1 MELQEMQFGA
11 VTFVL
16 AEAILRKMGTE
27 VTHHSI
33 PRNFRD
39 HTGGSDAQAD
49 AIPVNDCSLRKWK
62 RNNGQAVDQNMMGL
76 FKQRSNCEA
85 HGPMACAQNIDPVNL
100 DRIDDAHGPCNLRIA
115 GKIDIYLLAQF
126 RRKLFGIV

>member
-1 MELQEMQFGA
+1 MQFGA

-16 AEAILRKMGTE
+16 AEIILRKLRAK

-33 PRNFRD
+33 AGDLGD

-115 GKIDIYLLAQF
+115 GKIDIDRFAQF

>member
-1 MELQEMQFGA
+1 MQFGS
-11 VTFVL
+11 VTFML
-16 AEAILRKMGTE
+16 AEIILRKLRAK

-33 PRNFRD
+33 ACDLGD
-39 HTGGSDAQAD
+39 HAGGSDAQAD
-49 AIPVNDCSLRKWK
+49 AIPVNDCTLRKWK

-76 FKQRSNCEA
+76 FNQRSDCEA

-100 DRIDDAHGPCNLRIA
+100 DRIDDAHGPCNLRIT

>member
-1 MELQEMQFGA
+1 MQFGG
-11 VTFVL
+11 VTFML
-16 AEAILRKMGTE
+16 AEIILRKLRAK

-33 PRNFRD
+33 ACDLGD
-39 HTGGSDAQAD
+39 HAGGSDAQAG
-49 AIPVNDCSLRKWK
+49 AIPVNDCSLRKGK

-115 GKIDIYLLAQF
+115 GKIDIDLLAQF